1 MERPLFRMPVRRV
14 ILCGGLVVLIA
25 LLPVLYWL
33 PAMAAWLAGKEL
45 EDRGIELSALDIEHL
60 GPTRFRSNGG
70 QLQQAPWS
78 FRWEALEAEYA
89 PLSLLRGDIRQVY
102 LRGAHVQ
109 LDALPTAEA
118 LSSAPEPAV
127 DQDTGEEIAR
137 EKPLPAGAA
146 GPPPEVPPAAG
157 AGETPALSLNGLLAN
172 FLPVL
177 DPSPLFKDLPL
188 ERLIIDAGRFRLGR
202 PEGEADLELP
212 WTFLY
217 ARDGALVDA
226 DLSVRDPRLSL
237 NVHYKGRTGTW
248 PASLFLTTA
257 FPVGG
262 ATAFL
267 QPFTGTSLSA
277 LDDLEGRMGME
288 ALVEFSSRNRPR
300 ATLEVEVEALKLPFP
315 GRQEGRLA
323 VESGLMI
330 LTHQQEETRI
340 DGSFRMAPELGGGFL
355 VEPFALRVGYRWPDG
370 WHMETEP
377 FRFERGGWM
386 GRLAARG
393 AEVGAAKSLL
403 PERLRMEIAMESLG
417 FNEAVKVEP
426 FSFLLEGTRKNLA
439 LKASPMGLKRNGTL
453 WIEDVDLRMGAE
465 EEEARFSMA
474 WFNRSGLAMGTAEAE
489 VQGVGGPASKAGFR
503 LRDAEGTAHLEGS
516 FTSGEGGEALALGGR
531 LDLAWVEALLG
542 WWSDLAVDL
551 QGPRPELSVDVEHRR
566 GRLQGGLSLSLQDL
580 EVSGPGGTRLS
591 GLSGEGNLLLDL
603 FPRSDGWQSLSAQE
617 LEMGGVVLESLHLDW
632 QLPRM
637 DHLAVRN
644 LGARFADGNLLLS
657 PFAFDPRAP
666 EVATSLSVSGI
677 RASALLGMLKED
689 RFALEGSL
697 SGGLRLHWDGERLR
711 LGEVR
716 LSLDTGASAPRRF
729 YILDEALVDS
739 AFAGLAG
746 TAAEVRGMLGRAL
759 RDNGVEI
766 KQLEAALV
774 PTTDEGMLNFRIL
787 ISGRTRNT
795 ELDLPIEQL
804 VLNNL
809 VSKEDLARVLGW
821 LGPIELLP

>member
-1 MERPLFRMPVRRV
+1 
-14 ILCGGLVVLIA
+14 
-25 LLPVLYWL
+25 
-33 PAMAAWLAGKEL
+33 
-45 EDRGIELSALDIEHL
+45 
-60 GPTRFRSNGG
+60 
-70 QLQQAPWS
+70 
-78 FRWEALEAEYA
+78 
-89 PLSLLRGDIRQVY
+89 
-102 LRGAHVQ
+102 
-109 LDALPTAEA
+109 
-118 LSSAPEPAV
+118 
-127 DQDTGEEIAR
+127 
-137 EKPLPAGAA
+137 
-146 GPPPEVPPAAG
+146 
-157 AGETPALSLNGLLAN
+157 
-172 FLPVL
+172 
-177 DPSPLFKDLPL
+177 
-188 ERLIIDAGRFRLGR
+188 
-202 PEGEADLELP
+202 
-212 WTFLY
+212 
-217 ARDGALVDA
+217 
-226 DLSVRDPRLSL
+226 
-237 NVHYKGRTGTW
+237 
-248 PASLFLTTA
+248 
-257 FPVGG
+257 
-262 ATAFL
+262 
-267 QPFTGTSLSA
+267 
-277 LDDLEGRMGME
+277 
-288 ALVEFSSRNRPR
+288 
-300 ATLEVEVEALKLPFP
+300 
-315 GRQEGRLA
+315 
-323 VESGLMI
+323 
-330 LTHQQEETRI
+330 
-340 DGSFRMAPELGGGFL
+340 
-355 VEPFALRVGYRWPDG
+355 
-370 WHMETEP
+370 
-377 FRFERGGWM
+377 
-386 GRLAARG
+386 
-393 AEVGAAKSLL
+393 
-403 PERLRMEIAMESLG
+403 MEIAMESLG

-465 EEEARFSMA
+465 EEQARFSMA

-489 VQGVGGPASKAGFR
+489 VQGVGGPASRTDFR

-551 QGPRPELSVDVEHRR
+551 QGPRPELSVDVEHGR
-566 GRLQGGLSLSLQDL
+566 GRLQGALSLSLQDL
-580 EVSGPGGTRLS
+580 EVSGPGGTHLS

-666 EVATSLSVSGI
+666 EVATSLSFSGI

-774 PTTDEGMLNFRIL
+774 PATEEGMLNFRIL